1 MVCLIDQAPNLGSWR
16 AHACLGLLAT
26 CLLIGCGPSTECTT
40 YRRASVIQM
49 RTEFSSGCFE
59 LSDVVVVART
69 PSTQAPRLYVQD
81 PNGGDFSAIM
91 GKCDA
96 TSTHPCSGATAA
108 ALLRLLNGAA
118 VSVRGYYHLG
128 MISGFEEL
136 QIDDFTDQGTLHDL
150 PPSASLLS
158 SDLARQARTRAQWF
172 QRAGVDVPKADPL
185 VMYDLSPAEFQLSGP
200 CPAWGGFGMIP
211 LSAGTAPPADCTQN
225 ANPASVAK
233 PDAREVLM
241 GRQFFDVFS
250 YSSDCACAAASKQH
264 LLTSASFID
273 GALSGILILELDSA
287 SSATYQVFEPLS
299 KALFPVR

>member
-1 MVCLIDQAPNLGSWR
+1 VLAATS
-16 AHACLGLLAT
+16 LLS
-26 CLLIGCGPSTECTT
+26 GCGPSSECTT
-40 YRRASVIQM
+40 YRRASVVQM
-49 RTEFSSGCFE
+49 RTEFWSGCFE
-59 LSDVVVVART
+59 LPQVVVIART

-81 PNGGDFSAIM
+81 PNGGDFSAVM

-96 TSTHPCSGATAA
+96 TSTHPCSEATAA

-118 VSVRGYYHLG
+118 VSVRGYYHQG
-128 MISGFEEL
+128 MSSGFEEL
-136 QIDDFTDQGTLHDL
+136 QIDDFTDQGTLVDL
-150 PPSASLLS
+150 PPSASLMS
-158 SDLARQARTRAQWF
+158 SDLARGARTRAQWF
-172 QRAGVDVPKADPL
+172 QRASVDVPTNDPL
-185 VMYDLSPAEFQLSGP
+185 VMYDLSPAEFKLSGP

-211 LSAGTAPPADCTQN
+211 LSAGTTPPAECVESL
-225 ANPASVAK
+225 NPAGVAN

-264 LLTSASFID
+264 LLTSANFID
-273 GALSGILILELDSA
+273 GTLSGILIMELDSS